1 MKKFIGVFITT
12 MMTLSCIST
21 VFANDESVLLEDG
34 VAVTMS
40 SAEMEAA
47 SANLATGSKGTA
59 RSWDEANS
67 LENIINT
74 NTNKDSIDLNVRTG
88 DADIV
93 INEKQ
98 TYQEFEG
105 MGSSIDE
112 STVYNLSKM
121 SEDKQKEFIKFLIDP
136 VDGLGFTKFR
146 LTIGS
151 SDFQNADEEYYTY
164 YDVKDDE
171 NYMNKPE
178 ALDWD
183 NTSGTGFSIQ
193 KDRDLGIIKTIKLIQ
208 ETAKELGVKNDIH
221 FFATAWTLPGWM
233 KVRNPNA
240 QYRMLDNV
248 SDELKATNCYG
259 LVGGY
264 FKYGV
269 INGVDYGDE
278 YVDYAATYFLRYLEE
293 YAKEGITI
301 DSISMGNETGNG
313 GGWFVCNSI
322 SSEAQAAVAKE
333 IKDQLS
339 ESNILNEQQKNT
351 GILAME
357 WNIDSSVNGF
367 TIEQMKQQYDLA
379 EGALSGIALHD
390 YGSQSTSQLIKDF
403 EQLQKTIGTNVEI
416 PLTERSV
423 WGTYGMNRI
432 LSYFRGGCQSYN
444 SWVTMLDSEGNSNQY
459 EATMDL
465 SFIGM
470 GLVHLKADPTLLI
483 QNASDPN
490 EYKITP
496 EAYMMAQFTKYIRPG
511 YVRVESTDSIGD
523 ADYGISNVVFKNP
536 NTGKLVMVV
545 VNNSNEEQTFTAA
558 GDNYQFTATIPATNV
573 ATYQWN
579 PNDIDVTAPV
589 ISGQDATIYVGDNT
603 DVKTLLNLSVVDDKD
618 GEISDYKINLNGYD
632 YQKAGEYT
640 IEIIAQDKTGNSS
653 NASYKITVLN
663 KTEGTVENTDDG
675 NEPDNTDKVA
685 VSNQENTLSNKK
697 SVKTGD
703 SANLVGMFAILSV
716 ALLGIIICLKKK
728 YNH

>member
-12 MMTLSCIST
+12 VMTLSCIST

-278 YVDYAATYFLRYLEE
+278 YVDYAATYF
-293 YAKEGITI
+293 
-301 DSISMGNETGNG
+301 
-313 GGWFVCNSI
+313 
-322 SSEAQAAVAKE
+322 
-333 IKDQLS
+333 
-339 ESNILNEQQKNT
+339 
-351 GILAME
+351 
-357 WNIDSSVNGF
+357 
-367 TIEQMKQQYDLA
+367 
-379 EGALSGIALHD
+379 
-390 YGSQSTSQLIKDF
+390 
-403 EQLQKTIGTNVEI
+403 
-416 PLTERSV
+416 
-423 WGTYGMNRI
+423 
-432 LSYFRGGCQSYN
+432 
-444 SWVTMLDSEGNSNQY
+444 
-459 EATMDL
+459 
-465 SFIGM
+465 
-470 GLVHLKADPTLLI
+470 
-483 QNASDPN
+483 
-490 EYKITP
+490 
-496 EAYMMAQFTKYIRPG
+496 
-511 YVRVESTDSIGD
+511 
-523 ADYGISNVVFKNP
+523 
-536 NTGKLVMVV
+536 
-545 VNNSNEEQTFTAA
+545 
-558 GDNYQFTATIPATNV
+558 
-573 ATYQWN
+573 
-579 PNDIDVTAPV
+579 
-589 ISGQDATIYVGDNT
+589 
-603 DVKTLLNLSVVDDKD
+603 
-618 GEISDYKINLNGYD
+618 
-632 YQKAGEYT
+632 
-640 IEIIAQDKTGNSS
+640 
-653 NASYKITVLN
+653 
-663 KTEGTVENTDDG
+663 
-675 NEPDNTDKVA
+675 
-685 VSNQENTLSNKK
+685 
-697 SVKTGD
+697 
-703 SANLVGMFAILSV
+703 
-716 ALLGIIICLKKK
+716 
-728 YNH
+728 